1 MLKVSLPYQRK
12 SLEALFGR
20 KRMGWVNVP
29 EWLNEAIIK
38 IIQGQDKEI
47 IRFDAGRIYK
57 SFRSVTGYKVN
68 TATDPIFGPCKSAQ
82 RTFKR
87 TLQDEPDNK
96 PHILEYGNRESLAYV
111 SGYLPI
117 TYGPIYNVLYELST
131 RLPDFSPKNVMDFG
145 TGPGT
150 VIWAAHEVWGSNIE
164 NFLGIDISE
173 AMLRMAENILSCQN
187 KIQNIEFK
195 KYITYDPKTRYDLV
209 VSAFT
214 FNELPNDNIRQSI
227 LESLWNKTED
237 TLVLIEKGTP
247 AGFKIIAEARKK
259 ILLSSTK
266 LQAEVNSQVDN
277 RDNGSISKLTNYGAH
292 VVAPMQTKKVV
303 GNNYED
309 SKYSYVILRRGP
321 RPRVPAETSKKL
333 EKLTREDAIDT
344 ELARDFST
352 EAFHWARLIL
362 PPIKRSGHIVMDYCS
377 NTGKRNAVVL
387 LLSQG
392 KVPYR
397 DARKAMWGDLFPHSP
412 KKPAERRNI
421 GIDKNH
427 NKEEIYIMDEIEDD
441 ANQENSPR
449 KRNVPRKKKDL

>member
-1 MLKVSLPYQRK
+1 MLKERIATLPYQRK

-20 KRMGWVNVP
+20 KRMGW
-29 EWLNEAIIK
+29 
-38 IIQGQDKEI
+38 DKEI

-57 SFRSVTGYKVN
+57 SFRSTTGYKVN

-82 RTFKR
+82 KTFKR
-87 TLQDEPDNK
+87 TLQEEPDNK
-96 PHILEYGNRESLAYV
+96 PHILEYGGRESLAYV
-111 SGYLPI
+111 AGYLPI

-150 VIWAAHEVWGSNIE
+150 AIWAAHEIWGSNIE

-173 AMLRMAENILSCQN
+173 AMLRTAENILSCD
-187 KIQNIEFK
+187 
-195 KYITYDPKTRYDLV
+195 YSTRYDLV
-209 VSAFT
+209 ISAFT

-259 ILLSSTK
+259 ILHSATK
-266 LQAEVNSQVDN
+266 FQVDAN
-277 RDNGSISKLTNYGAH
+277 LQLDKQDNDAMSTLANYGAH

-321 RPRVPAETSKKL
+321 RPRISATETSKKL
-333 EKLTREDAIDT
+333 EKLTHDSTINT
-344 ELARDFST
+344 ELAKS
-352 EAFHWARLIL
+352 
-362 PPIKRSGHIVMDYCS
+362 HIERMIIP
-377 NTGKRNAVVL
+377 K
-387 LLSQG
+387 SQG

-397 DARKAMWGDLFPHSP
+397 DARKAMWGDLFPHPP

-421 GIDKNH
+421 GIDKKN
-427 NKEEIYIMDEIEDD
+427 NKEEIYMMNDIEDD
-441 ANQENSPR
+441 ADQENLPR
-449 KRNVPRKKKDL
+449 RRNIPRKKKVIE

>member
-1 MLKVSLPYQRK
+1 MLKERIVSLPYQRK

-38 IIQGQDKEI
+38 IIQGCQDKEI

-57 SFRSVTGYKVN
+57 SFRSVTGYK
-68 TATDPIFGPCKSAQ
+68 
-82 RTFKR
+82 
-87 TLQDEPDNK
+87 PDNK

-150 VIWAAHEVWGSNIE
+150 VIWAAHEIWGSNIE

-173 AMLRMAENILSCQN
+173 AMLRMAENILSYQN

-247 AGFKIIAEARKK
+247 AGFRIIAEARKK

-266 LQAEVNSQVDN
+266 LQAECPHDGECPLIESRNWCHFSQRIN
-277 RDNGSISKLTNYGAH
+277 RPSYL
-292 VVAPMQTKKVV
+292 MQTKKVV

-321 RPRVPAETSKKL
+321 RPRVQAETSKTL
-333 EKLTREDAIDT
+333 EKLTH
-344 ELARDFST
+344 FST

-377 NTGKRNAVVL
+377 NTGKRNAIVL

-421 GIDKNH
+421 GIDKKH

-449 KRNVPRKKKDL
+449 KRNVPRKKKEL